1 MDSTIPTHLQRIAL
15 LRERRSQY
23 LLRIT
28 YIDGEILR
36 LYELLDTQRSSSS
49 TVQPAP
55 PAARKLPEPVFCI
68 PETDWAEQAARS
80 EARKGKPEFRFNK

>member
-1 MDSTIPTHLQRIAL
+1 MDNTITAHLQRIAL

-23 LLRIT
+23 QHRVECIEA
-28 YIDGEILR
+28 EIWG
-36 LYELLDTQRSSSS
+36 LYHVVDTLRSSSS
-49 TVQPAP
+49 TVQPP
-55 PAARKLPEPVFCI
+55 SPAARKLPDPVFCI